1 MHLKVFLKLKKT
13 QKNSKKKPKKPKEKP
28 LGWFFLN
35 LGFFQPWQQELF
47 AKAREAAV
55 LQEQLQQQQM
65 MQQLAAAGTGGAAG
79 GGTVGFY
86 GSSEH

>member
-1 MHLKVFLKLKKT
+1 MHLKVFLKLKKP
-13 QKNSKKKPKKPKEKP
+13 NKKKTKNTG
-28 LGWFFLN
+28 LVFFFN
-35 LGFFQPWQQELF
+35 PSFFQPWQQELF